1 MTLTP
6 TAVTQLHRSVLIKQ
20 SFQCADKCSPDNEG
34 GGMGFMISEVIF
46 TPQIASTYQDLSQS
60 SFSRPWPPRGSGGP
74 SVFIPLNV
82 PYNADELKPH

>member
-1 MTLTP
+1 M
-6 TAVTQLHRSVLIKQ
+6 
-20 SFQCADKCSPDNEG
+20 D
-34 GGMGFMISEVIF
+34 FMISEVIF
-46 TPQIASTYQDLSQS
+46 TPQIAPTYQDLSQS